1 MQKFYS
7 PSIRKKDRNYGQ
19 LPKYVVSDVHEPII
33 SREDFLKVQEM
44 MEEKA
49 KKTPKKTFTCFSGL
63 VKCGHCG
70 RACCRRTLHGKRIW
84 KCQGNE
90 MSRTCEARY
99 ISEEE
104 LREFTFSIFED
115 EDDFKRQI
123 ELIKLFDDNV
133 TVVYKDGREKK
144 FIRKIGRRRRREK

>member
-1 MQKFYS
+1 
-7 PSIRKKDRNYGQ
+7 
-19 LPKYVVSDVHEPII
+19 
-33 SREDFLKVQEM
+33 
-44 MEEKA
+44 
-49 KKTPKKTFTCFSGL
+49 
-63 VKCGHCG
+63 
-70 RACCRRTLHGKRIW
+70 
-84 KCQGNE
+84 

-133 TVVYKDGREKK
+133 TFVYKDGREKK